1 MTILAVCALG
11 FAYVLLYSLMAIQ
24 PRDYDED

>member
-1 MTILAVCALG
+1 MTILTFCAVG
-11 FAYVLLYSLMAIQ
+11 FGYVLLYSLMAIQ